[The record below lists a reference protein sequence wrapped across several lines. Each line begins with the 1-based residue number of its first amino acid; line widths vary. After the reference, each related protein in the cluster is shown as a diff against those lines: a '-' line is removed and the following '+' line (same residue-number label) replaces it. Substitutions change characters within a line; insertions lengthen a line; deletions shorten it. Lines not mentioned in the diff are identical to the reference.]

1 MQSDRDVMRYTVLA
15 LSLSFS
21 LAGCVIEED
30 SGVGDPISA
39 DETAPLARKATITC
53 DFGSD
58 AVEPEFVFGKMSFA
72 VDLDA
77 KKVPVECVGGDCILD
92 GDEQEMTLLTKTR
105 WENNKALGFGGAD
118 AESNVRQLII
128 DGSTG
133 DDLELTIYISYFPE
147 QIDGEDA
154 QALLIINDGQFING
168 TSLVSSC
175 TSVVK

>member
-1 MQSDRDVMRYTVLA
+1 MTRFTILT

-21 LAGCVIEED
+21 LAGCLTEQD

-39 DETAPLARKATITC
+39 DETAPLSRKATITC

-72 VDLDA
+72 IDLDA
-77 KKVPVECVGGDCILD
+77 KKVPVKCVGDDCILD
-92 GDEQEMTLLTKTR
+92 GPEQEMTLLTKTR
-105 WENNKALGFGGAD
+105 WENNKALGFAKGEDAD
-118 AESNVRQLII
+118 SNVRQLII

-133 DDLELTIYISYFPE
+133 DDLELTIYISYFPVR
-147 QIDGEDA
+147 IDDEDA
-154 QALLIINDGQFING
+154 EALLIINDGQFING

-175 TSVVK
+175 TSVID